1 MNRDYSKDR
10 NPKGVVI
17 YPPWM
22 EDYIKDYIDKYI
34 KDYPWDKPDK
44 PEDNDKEDSLKV
56 KIKSVIEDEFVVVES
71 DDYLYATGKKS
82 NENGIFKIIMLDDD
96 KVKIRL
102 VGGDF
107 IRVDDRDFLVADSNK
122 KNATKFRLYKVDNKE
137 YVLKAPNGYYV
148 RVRDKDKRLVA
159 RAEGTGKR
167 TIFKFKT
174 IE

>member
-1 MNRDYSKDR
+1 MNRDYSKER

-17 YPPWM
+17 YPPWI
-22 EDYIKDYIDKYI
+22 E
-34 KDYPWDKPDK
+34 DYPWNKPDE
-44 PEDNDKEDSLKV
+44 PECDDKDDSLKV
-56 KIKSVIEDEFVVVES
+56 KIKSVIEDEFVVVE
-71 DDYLYATGKKS
+71 DDNYLYATGKKS
-82 NENGIFKIIMLDDD
+82 NKNGIFKIIMLDDD

-102 VGGDF
+102 EGGDF
-107 IRVDDRDFLVADSNK
+107 IRVDDRDFLVVDSNK
-122 KNATKFRLYKVDNKE
+122 KNATKFRIYKVDNKE

-159 RAEGTGKR
+159 KSEGTGNK